1 MKKVLTIINE
11 MAGWGFTVLCIAA
24 LIFAASSYLNT
35 KKTGEPATI
44 AGYRP
49 VYVLTGSME
58 PFMMTDGI
66 VLTKEVHSIDELSV
80 GDVVTYH
87 IEDDD
92 GNEKVITHRIQEINE
107 DGTMIT
113 KGDNNKVTDAIP
125 ITMANVEA
133 KVMMTCNWTA
143 ALIHLWATAR
153 GKAYI
158 LSAVC
163 VVILIWFGLKMLL
176 SPEK

>member
-1 MKKVLTIINE
+1 
-11 MAGWGFTVLCIAA
+11 
-24 LIFAASSYLNT
+24 
-35 KKTGEPATI
+35 
-44 AGYRP
+44 
-49 VYVLTGSME
+49 
-58 PFMMTDGI
+58 MMTDGI